1 VISVSV
7 YTTEPLSSI
16 ALELLF
22 RQCEQIALLPVV
34 SDLSNLLQ
42 QVSSQK
48 PDVLLLTVN
57 SHFDRNLWTALRR
70 QSDDTKIIL
79 WLHEITPELAYQAI
93 ECGIRGI
100 LRKNLPPEMIV
111 KCVQKV
117 HAGELWFDQT
127 LTQTFLSGRSIT
139 VSPREGELIKL
150 VAQGLKNREIAK
162 AMSIT
167 EGTVKVYLSRL
178 FEKLGVR
185 DRVELVLVG
194 LRNLQG
200 TVEQGAPA
208 LSDRRHSDATFKSRA
223 SAARKKNRSQ
233 STRFFV
239 AGPSIQ

>member
-1 VISVSV
+1 MISVSV

-22 RQCEQIALLPVV
+22 GQCEEIALLPVV
-34 SDLSNLLQ
+34 SDLSNLLE

-57 SHFDRNLWTALRR
+57 GHFDRNLWTALRK
-70 QSDDTKIIL
+70 QSDDTKIVL

-100 LRKNLPPEMIV
+100 LRKSLAPEMIV

-117 HAGELWFDQT
+117 YEGELWFEKT

-139 VSPREGELIKL
+139 VSPREGELIML

-200 TVEQGAPA
+200 AVEQGAPA
-208 LSDRRHSDATFKSRA
+208 VSDRPHSDPMSKPHA
-223 SAARKKNRSQ
+223 SAARKKNRAQ
-233 STRFFV
+233 STRLFV